1 MSFLA
6 VKKQMEII
14 SRNVVE
20 IIPENDLVKKL
31 ELRHVVITS
40 VDRDDLPDGGS
51 DIWAQTIHQIKKKN
65 PSMIPPTYNG
75 EEQVSK
81 QYLDGYWEFR
91 QQADQTSDLL
101 DVLKDF

>member
-31 ELRHVVITS
+31 DKLGVNIIAIK
-40 VDRDDLPDGGS
+40 DRRW
-51 DIWAQTIHQIKKKN
+51 DII
-65 PSMIPPTYNG
+65 
-75 EEQVSK
+75 
-81 QYLDGYWEFR
+81 
-91 QQADQTSDLL
+91 
-101 DVLKDF
+101 